1 MVAAGPVIGEEVARW
16 AGIPIR
22 VSRYVPRDK
31 FILIGLGS
39 DRQVMVGFTTAWR
52 LRHGGRDPLLSLY
65 CPGAREARR
74 EARRK
79 AAPNSQSRRG
89 HLSR

>member
-1 MVAAGPVIGEEVARW
+1 MELIDHHGIPVI
-16 AGIPIR
+16 
-22 VSRYVPRDK
+22 VSRHVPRDK
-31 FILIGLGS
+31 FFVVGLGS
-39 DRQVMVGFTTAWR
+39 DRRLMVGFTTAWR

-79 AAPNSQSRRG
+79 AASNSQSRRG